1 MRGILLSILL
11 FSITAKIAVA
21 IDESYIEAAKADVAE
36 FSSGKFDLP
45 SGNKWISD
53 KNNEAAKSQETLE
66 DFSKFLKERT
76 PGTHII
82 FTKLHNSQ
90 QIQVWEAYVNT
101 GDFKSIR
108 KNIFRM
114 YKAQS
119 R

>member
-1 MRGILLSILL
+1 MKGFFLSILL
-11 FSITAKIAVA
+11 FGFSAKMAVA
-21 IDESYIEAAKADVAE
+21 LEKDYLEAAKADVAE
-36 FSSGKFDLP
+36 FSTG
-45 SGNKWISD
+45 
-53 KNNEAAKSQETLE
+53 
-66 DFSKFLKERT
+66 DFSLPPGNSWVKNDKADKSLSTLKGFSAFLKKRT

-90 QIQVWEAYVNT
+90 KIQVWEAFVDT